1 MANKFYY
8 FGFGSNMLA
17 RRIHIQNPT
26 ARRIGAGKLEN
37 YRLDFQG
44 VGSNTW
50 LGAPATIVP
59 TPGSDVFG
67 AIWEIDMCNL
77 KDLDSQEGVSDGL
90 YIPINVPVQ
99 SLNTNSEII
108 CRAYHLSNQ
117 PETIVH
123 GQAAAA
129 AADVEVP
136 SNRQP
141 SHTYLKVLVKGA
153 EESGIPGDYVKWLR
167 GLKHNGNH
175 VEAMELKLELSTV
188 KLS

>member
-59 TPGSDVFG
+59 TPGTYVFG

-77 KDLDSQEGVSDGL
+77 NDLDNQEGVSNGI
-90 YIPINVPVQ
+90 YKPISVPVH
-99 SLNTNSEII
+99 SLHGNEKII

-123 GQAAAA
+123 GQAAN
-129 AADVEVP
+129 DVEVP
-136 SNRQP
+136 PNRQP

-153 EESGIPGDYVKWLR
+153 EESGIPADYVKWLR
-167 GLKHNGNH
+167 GLQHNGNQ

>member
-37 YRLDFQG
+37 YRLDFHG
-44 VGSNTW
+44 VGSNSW

-59 TPGSDVFG
+59 TPGAQVFG

-77 KDLDSQEGVSDGL
+77 KDLDDQEGVSAGI
-90 YIPINVPVQ
+90 YIPISVPVH
-99 SLNTNSEII
+99 SLSDKEEVM
-108 CRAYHLSNQ
+108 CRAYHLSKQ

-123 GQAAAA
+123 EQSAV
-129 AADVEVP
+129 DVP
-136 SNRQP
+136 HNRQP

-153 EESGIPGDYVKWLR
+153 EETGIPADYVKWLR
-167 GLKHNGNH
+167 GLQHNGNN
-175 VEAMELKLELSTV
+175 VEAMELKLELSKV
-188 KLS
+188 ELS